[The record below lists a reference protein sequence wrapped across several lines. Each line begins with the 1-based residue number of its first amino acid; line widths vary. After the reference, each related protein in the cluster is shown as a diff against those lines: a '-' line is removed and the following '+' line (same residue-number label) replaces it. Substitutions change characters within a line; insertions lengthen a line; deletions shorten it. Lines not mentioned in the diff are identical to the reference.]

1 MKKDR
6 KIKNKI
12 FSKLLTLTGILFVAS
27 LFFTGCANFAG
38 SSDSKKET
46 FTITVKTQNITSKT
60 ETKNRNAFPALFGS
74 KYYTLSYKSG
84 ESTDWK
90 SLDGTFP
97 DYQMIII
104 PGTYT
109 LKLDVYSDSGKTNHI
124 LTGNNSLTVTSGME
138 NAEVS
143 FILQPPKNATGNG
156 SVSLVLSAE
165 TDTQITT
172 FEINSDKSAL
182 TLTWTKDDR
191 EAAYTKG
198 TITADPVTAGTYHLT
213 IYGKTTT
220 DETVYVR
227 SETLTVWEGLE
238 SSVWIFADGSF
249 SNELKIKT
257 DDLYS
262 TFYVKG
268 EEGPYNFYKE
278 GVFGDAN
285 ASDDNSGSIDCPLST
300 VSAAVNKCVVSNK
313 PYTIYVDGTVKEAI
327 DSTSTDPS
335 AIEIYKKI
343 ITIKSIKPEVGKAVI
358 QADGNGR
365 IMYAGGTVVLE
376 DLELKGGGNTNL
388 GGGIFVGH
396 ASVLTMK
403 NCTITE
409 CNATHQGGGLY
420 IYSQCSA
427 NLSGCTISGNEATD
441 ENSGIG
447 GGIMAYGTLIAD
459 GTSISNNNSGNGGG
473 GLYIASDVT
482 ATLIGCEF
490 SKNTT
495 EQSGGAIKNSGTL
508 NITDCSFSENT
519 ANFGGGIDVDG
530 GTVNI
535 TGTGED
541 TYTCVFQSNTADGGG
556 AMSVSSGTVQAEKVK
571 FDSNSSIS
579 TGGIGGGGG
588 FWIAKSSV
596 TLTNC
601 NLSNNTA
608 ANLGGAVLVVYDSSI
623 SWVSSSAESS
633 LTMNGGTVSSN
644 TAPNGGGGICID
656 DAKGTV
662 KISGCKISENSA
674 NGSGGGLKICS
685 PAELTNCEILQN
697 SSGGDGG
704 GLECICRDT
713 TQINV
718 TFTNCKIIG
727 KNTSGNN
734 GGGVSINSNV
744 KATFNNCEINGN
756 TAKYNGGGL
765 LLWHQNGYSDPD
777 VTLTDCT
784 ISSNT
789 ANNENGNGGG
799 GIRTDGGGL
808 TLKLTGTTSI
818 SGNITQSGGVGKG
831 IYLNS
836 GYMYISGAIQIDDD
850 VRIPTDVI
858 RTTITGSLTGTTPV
872 ITITPTGYTAG
883 KQIVSAGSGVTLSD
897 EAGKFKISNPDYI
910 ISKEGKLCYLG
921 TTSTTAEDNIA
932 VFTNIPARC
941 EATVNLDNLSQ
952 TSWSGSSPASIS
964 GNVTLTASTSTT
976 ISSGSDSIFTVKN
989 GGTLTLNEN
998 VTLETSS
1005 PGKSCINVEEG
1016 GTLILNGATIQA
1028 TPGYNVSGITITH
1041 GTLTINTGNITNF
1054 TGSTI
1059 VATDSIV
1066 TITGGKISTNNSN
1079 VKLTDCTADIRNLI
1093 VTGNTTSS
1101 NGGGINISGSGTYTF
1116 NNCTITSNT
1125 ASVRGGTP
1133 RYGGGIYIDTTGT
1146 VSFTKCNISGNTAK
1160 GYTTSNLG
1168 KGGGIYLNSGRLTT
1182 TGCTISS
1189 NTTTNGTAE
1198 VTGSGS
1204 QIYAVAGSVYNGKT
1218 LTEDKIIDT
1227 YSEQ

>member
-1 MKKDR
+1 MSLIKLWHKKNGSHQT
-6 KIKNKI
+6 KKY
-12 FSKLLTLTGILFVAS
+12 LLPLFTALCTAALV
-27 LFFTGCANFAG
+27 FTGCANSAG
-38 SSDSKKET
+38 SSSKSSAEK
-46 FTITVKTQNITSKT
+46 ISVTVKTEADISSA
-60 ETKNRNAFPALFGS
+60 RSILPS
-74 KYYTLSYKSG
+74 LS
-84 ESTDWK
+84 
-90 SLDGTFP
+90 GTFRLSFKEKGALDSTYKLADGEYP

-104 PGTYT
+104 PGEYT
-109 LKLDVYSDSGKTNHI
+109 FRLESVISEEDSTVI
-124 LTGNNSLTVTSGME
+124 LTGETDFTVESGME
-138 NAEVS
+138 NVTICFMLSSPEG
-143 FILQPPKNATGNG
+143 ATGNG
-156 SVSLVLSAE
+156 SVSLFLSAD
-165 TDTQITT
+165 TDTKIET
-172 FEINSDKSAL
+172 FSVSAVG
-182 TLTWTKDDR
+182 TEGESSFSWSKDEE
-191 EAAYTKG
+191 EASYLKG
-198 TITADPVTAGTYHLT
+198 TLSCTSLAPGTYTLVIT
-213 IYGKTTT
+213 GLNSLN
-220 DETVYVR
+220 EPVYVR
-227 SETLTVWEGLE
+227 HEVLTVWSNVVSGR
-238 SSVWIFADGSF
+238 WIFADGSS
-249 SNELKIKT
+249 SNELKIT
-257 DDLYS
+257 ASDLYS

-268 EEGPYNFYKE
+268 STGPYNFYKE

-285 ASDDNSGSIDCPLST
+285 ASDDNSGSIDCPLQT
-300 VSAAVNKCVVSNK
+300 VSVAVNKCVVSNK
-313 PYTIYVDGTVKEAI
+313 PYTIYVDGTVNEVNYSSSDPTAI
-327 DSTSTDPS
+327 N
-335 AIEIYKKI
+335 IFEKI
-343 ITIKSIKPEVGKAVI
+343 ITIKSIKPEGGKSVI

-376 DLELKGGGNTNL
+376 DLVLKGGGNTDL
-388 GGGIFVGH
+388 GGGIYVGH
-396 ASVLTMK
+396 AKVLTMK
-403 NCTITE
+403 NCTITD
-409 CNATHQGGGLY
+409 CNATTFGGGLY
-420 IYSQCSA
+420 IATNGSA
-427 NLSGCTISGNEATD
+427 NLNGCTISGNKATD
-441 ENSGIG
+441 ETNGIG
-447 GGIMAYGTLIAD
+447 GGIMANGTLIAD
-459 GTSISNNNSGNGGG
+459 GTSISNNNSGKDGGG
-473 GLYIASDVT
+473 ICIASDVT
-482 ATLIGCEF
+482 ATLTGC
-490 SKNTT
+490 T
-495 EQSGGAIKNSGTL
+495 
-508 NITDCSFSENT
+508 
-519 ANFGGGIDVDG
+519 
-530 GTVNI
+530 
-535 TGTGED
+535 
-541 TYTCVFQSNTADGGG
+541 
-556 AMSVSSGTVQAEKVK
+556 
-571 FDSNSSIS
+571 
-579 TGGIGGGGG
+579 
-588 FWIAKSSV
+588 
-596 TLTNC
+596 
-601 NLSNNTA
+601 
-608 ANLGGAVLVVYDSSI
+608 
-623 SWVSSSAESS
+623 
-633 LTMNGGTVSSN
+633 
-644 TAPNGGGGICID
+644 
-656 DAKGTV
+656 
-662 KISGCKISENSA
+662 ISENSA

-756 TAKYNGGGL
+756 TARYNGGGL

-850 VRIPTDVI
+850 VRIRTDGSEI

-872 ITITPTGYTAG
+872 ITITPTEYTAG

-932 VFTNIPARC
+932 VFTNIPAGC

-952 TSWSGSSPASIS
+952 TSWIGFSPAEIS
-964 GNVTLTASTSTT
+964 GNVTVTATNEKT
-976 ISSGSDSIFTVKN
+976 ISSGSNSIFTVKN

-1016 GTLILNGATIQA
+1016 GTLILDGAVIQA
-1028 TPGYNVSGITITH
+1028 TSGYNVSGITITH

-1054 TGSTI
+1054 TGSPI
-1059 VATDSIV
+1059 VATDSII
-1066 TITGGKISTNNSN
+1066 TITGGTISSNSSNLSLTN
-1079 VKLTDCTADIRNLI
+1079 CQADISGLT
-1093 VTGNTTSS
+1093 VTSNTTSS

-1146 VSFTKCNISGNTAK
+1146 VSFTNCNISGNTAN
-1160 GYTTSNLG
+1160 GYGSSSG
-1168 KGGGIYLNSGRLTT
+1168 KGGGIYLKSGTLTT

-1189 NTTTNGTAE
+1189 NTTTNGTSE

-1204 QIYAVAGSVYNGKT
+1204 QIYVVAGSVYNGET
-1218 LTEDKIIDT
+1218 LTEDKVID
-1227 YSEQ
+1227 E